1 MDLEDYN
8 DCKTHLKLADET
20 YPLITNALSSLQ
32 IKSRG
37 SLDTTELDAMKVTKG
52 GLNSRIT
59 TCYKGLGSWRK
70 SNPGNDPPGP
80 ATTTAQVSDNSPRD
94 TQTKTEKRMSA
105 ITHYEKCNILHDDL
119 LSEIKEVP
127 DYNDTDDHTITKGM
141 KKKSDWS
148 KRMRELRLDII
159 ETKNKITA
167 CNVSD

>member
-1 MDLEDYN
+1 MACY
-8 DCKTHLKLADET
+8 
-20 YPLITNALSSLQ
+20 
-32 IKSRG
+32 RG
-37 SLDTTELDAMKVTKG
+37 LD
-52 GLNSRIT
+52 
-59 TCYKGLGSWRK
+59 SWVE
-70 SNPGNDPPGP
+70 SNPRNDLPAP
-80 ATTTAQVSDNSPRD
+80 ATTTAQISDNGPRD
-94 TQTKTEKRMSA
+94 IQTKAEKRMSA

-167 CNVSD
+167 CNVSDYVHLIDSVFSTVFDYTPSSFPRISVFLFGG